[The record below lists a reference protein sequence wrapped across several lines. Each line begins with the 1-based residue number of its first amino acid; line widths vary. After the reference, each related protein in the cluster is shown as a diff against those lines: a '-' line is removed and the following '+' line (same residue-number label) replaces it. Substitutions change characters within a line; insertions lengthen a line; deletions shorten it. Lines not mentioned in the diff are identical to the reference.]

1 MSGCGP
7 CGPTVAG
14 QPSGGGGMGPPG
26 PPGPPG
32 PSGGCANTVLVEA
45 ADPFATLPAPVGS
58 VVALLPNT
66 LYKFCGSVDI
76 GANTLDL
83 PNTSVAAGDD
93 PAIDTVRGS
102 NGITVRATNGG
113 TIKDISVIQTAGLGI
128 GLLIGGPGATWQDCV
143 IWNLSTASIG
153 GEGVQIL
160 GSGAFLSIAR
170 ILDRG
175 SSTAIRIGAAEA
187 ATTIAAANVDNQ
199 VYVPPRGVPGTGVE
213 LDASASIQQLA
224 LTESALSIAD
234 PAGFGYNLRGQ
245 VGTLRVASCAF
256 AGSGTPSVVAQP
268 GGLPPATVGSAIQ
281 GESVGCV
288 GFDNSL
294 QRGSIQIQ
302 NALTPIPG
310 PGVPVPVGTPAASY
324 VLDPSS
330 IRVSLDGPN
339 APAQSIRFD
348 RLAPYSA
355 EITVSLSVQV
365 AIGLTFTPR
374 IIVAGIE
381 INGVPTA
388 LQFAGTTPDFTS
400 QAPVSISFTTPATL
414 QGGDLVRLLI
424 SNQTDAANLEVV
436 AARITIT

>member
-1 MSGCGP
+1 MQLFP
-7 CGPTVAG
+7 RPW
-14 QPSGGGGMGPPG
+14 
-26 PPGPPG
+26 
-32 PSGGCANTVLVEA
+32 EA
-45 ADPFATLPAPVGS
+45 SSRSRKTC
-58 VVALLPNT
+58 T
-66 LYKFCGSVDI
+66 
-76 GANTLDL
+76 
-83 PNTSVAAGDD
+83 NTSVAAGDD

-102 NGITVRATNGG
+102 NGITIRATDGG
-113 TIKDISVIQTAGLGI
+113 TVKDISVIQTAGLGI
-128 GLLIGGPGATWQDCV
+128 GLLVGGPGATWQDCV

-175 SSTAIRIGAAEA
+175 SSTAIKIGAPEA

-234 PAGFGYNLRGQ
+234 PAGFGYHLRGQ

-268 GGLPPATVGSAIQ
+268 GALPPATVGSAIQ
-281 GESVGCV
+281 GEAVGCV

-302 NALTPIPG
+302 NAFTPIPG
-310 PGVPVPVGTPAASY
+310 PGIPVPVGTPAASY

-330 IRVSLDGPN
+330 IRVSLNGAN
-339 APAQSIRFD
+339 ATNQSIRFD

>member
-1 MSGCGP
+1 MSGCSP
-7 CGPTVAG
+7 CGPTIAG

-32 PSGGCANTVLVEA
+32 PTGGCANTVIVEA

-58 VVALLPNT
+58 VVTLNPDT

-83 PNTSVAAGDD
+83 PSSSVAAGDD
-93 PAIDTVRGS
+93 PAIDTIRGS
-102 NGITVRATNGG
+102 NGITLRATNGG
-113 TIKDISVIQTAGLGI
+113 TIKDISVIQTAGI
-128 GLLIGGPGATWQDCV
+128 GTGVLIGGLGASWQDCV
-143 IWNLSTASIG
+143 LWNLSTASLG
-153 GEGVQIL
+153 GDGVQIL
-160 GSGAFLSIAR
+160 GAGTFLSIAR

-175 SSTAIRIGAAEA
+175 SSRAIAIGSSDAP
-187 ATTIAAANVDNQ
+187 TTIAAANVDNQ

-213 LDASASIQQLA
+213 LDASAGIQQLA

-256 AGSGTPSVVAQP
+256 VGSGTPSVVAQP
-268 GGLPPATVGSAIQ
+268 GALPAATVGSAIQ
-281 GESVGCV
+281 GEAVGCV

-302 NALTPIPG
+302 NALTPISA

-365 AIGLTFTPR
+365 AVGLTFTPR